1 MTALDLV
8 CELFDAS
15 NVISIQRPQ
24 ADKLSSRCVCLQANS
39 LRFIQW
45 KNHIRTT
52 YKLKS
57 VNSFY
62 LIDMFH
68 SNVNIIRWINCSK
81 WHSSMSSF
89 FEFPIDIINYYDQKT
104 AMSNNCSITKHS
116 TTITHAN
123 EYSKSGMVQSEEI
136 VSWYSFVCQDCGDND
151 TNAQQV
157 TISLCILYASVLTE
171 SLISHSIK
179 LNEWMLNVSSIKQK
193 AEIVDCLAICFASL
207 SINVSLSSSTV
218 ALFGWFFLRFSF
230 TPCKR
235 SYLTYPKHTNAHTH
249 ATQCDRVEKCFEY
262 NRNRGGWYISLGSV
276 VI

>member
-24 ADKLSSRCVCLQANS
+24 AAKLSSRCVCLQANS
-39 LRFIQW
+39 VRFIQW

-57 VNSFY
+57 VISFY

-68 SNVNIIRWINCSK
+68 SNVNIIIWINFSK

-89 FEFPIDIINYYDQKT
+89 FEFPIGIINYYDQKT

-136 VSWYSFVCQDCGDND
+136 VSYV
-151 TNAQQV
+151 
-157 TISLCILYASVLTE
+157 
-171 SLISHSIK
+171 K
-179 LNEWMLNVSSIKQK
+179 
-193 AEIVDCLAICFASL
+193 
-207 SINVSLSSSTV
+207 
-218 ALFGWFFLRFSF
+218 
-230 TPCKR
+230 
-235 SYLTYPKHTNAHTH
+235 
-249 ATQCDRVEKCFEY
+249 
-262 NRNRGGWYISLGSV
+262 SV
-276 VI
+276 VTMTQMRNKWPFRFAYCMQVCWPNRLYLIR